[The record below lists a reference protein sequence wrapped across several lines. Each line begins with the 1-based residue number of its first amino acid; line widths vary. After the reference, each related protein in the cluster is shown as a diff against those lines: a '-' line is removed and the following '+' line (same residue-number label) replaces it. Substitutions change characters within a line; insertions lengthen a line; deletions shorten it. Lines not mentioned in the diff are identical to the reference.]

1 MQTNP
6 QPAADTLL
14 MDEAKLLDGNREDL
28 EHAIELAAVLMQALH
43 PLVAKMDRSAVARQ
57 ADQKR
62 IVALT
67 SLIVRL
73 IGQLRKLSGQAA
85 TDANGSPAALRSGA
99 AGEPFSGPL
108 NLIHRNNS
116 PKSIG
121 MRVPR
126 GFGGTK

>member
-1 MQTNP
+1 METNP

-43 PLVAKMDRSAVARQ
+43 PLVAKMGRSALARQ
-57 ADQKR
+57 ADQTR

-67 SLIVRL
+67 GLIVRL

-85 TDANGSPAALRSGA
+85 
-99 AGEPFSGPL
+99 AGELFSGPL
-108 NLIHRNNS
+108 NLIHTNNS
-116 PKSIG
+116 PNPIG
-121 MRVPR
+121 MRVSR
-126 GFGGTK
+126 GFEGKK